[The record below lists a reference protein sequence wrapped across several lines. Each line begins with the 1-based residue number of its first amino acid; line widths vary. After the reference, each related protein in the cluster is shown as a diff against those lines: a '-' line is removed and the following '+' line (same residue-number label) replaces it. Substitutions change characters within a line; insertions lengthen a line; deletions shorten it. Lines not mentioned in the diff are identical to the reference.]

1 MSSSE
6 SPGPEAE
13 MPDRAVTERGR
24 AAVDRFVSLWGQM
37 ASTWG
42 INRTMA
48 KIHALLYCV
57 EQPLNTDQIMERLD
71 VSRGNV
77 NMNLRSLVD
86 WNLVDKTHRSG
97 SRKDFYYAETD
108 VWQITARIIEERQ
121 RREVHPVRSQLED
134 CADLLVRDDEP
145 IEDRPEAEQVL
156 HQRFTDLTEL
166 LKVLE
171 GVSEALLP
179 LVRNQNVD
187 QIKHLLDVALR
198 LGDPDAG
205 EKSPDSSQ

>member
-1 MSSSE
+1 
-6 SPGPEAE
+6 
-13 MPDRAVTERGR
+13 
-24 AAVDRFVSLWGQM
+24 M

-71 VSRGNV
+71 VSRGNA

-86 WNLVDKTHRSG
+86 WDLVTKTQRSG
-97 SRKDFYYAETD
+97 SRKDYYRAEKD

-121 RREVHPVRSQLED
+121 RREIHPVRSRLEE
-134 CADLLVRDDEP
+134 CADLLVEDDET
-145 IEDRPEAEQVL
+145 IEDRPDAEQVL
-156 HQRFTDLTEL
+156 HRRFAHLIDLV
-166 LKVLE
+166 KVLE

-179 LVRNQNVD
+179 LVRNQEVD
-187 QIKHLLDVALR
+187 QIEHLLELALR
-198 LGDPDAG
+198 LTDADPNEAN
-205 EKSPDSSQ
+205 PPH

>member
-1 MSSSE
+1 MTSSE
-6 SPGPEAE
+6 SPVPDPSTAE
-13 MPDRAVTERGR
+13 GSSGSPRARE
-24 AAVDRFVSLWGQM
+24 AVDRFVSLWGKM

-48 KIHALLYCV
+48 KIHALLYCA

-71 VSRGNV
+71 VSRGNA

-86 WNLVDKTHRSG
+86 WDLVDKTQQSG
-97 SRKDFYYAETD
+97 SRKDYYRAEKD

-121 RREVHPVRSQLED
+121 RREIHPVRSRLEE
-134 CADLLVRDDEP
+134 CADLLVDDDET

-156 HQRFTDLTEL
+156 HRRFANLIGL
-166 LKVLE
+166 VKVLE

-179 LVRNQNVD
+179 LVRNKEVD
-187 QIKHLLDVALR
+187 QIEQLLELALR
-198 LGDPDAG
+198 LKDASSSETDP
-205 EKSPDSSQ
+205 SH

>member
-1 MSSSE
+1 MSSPKS
-6 SPGPEAE
+6 SGLDPLNL
-13 MPDRAVTERGR
+13 DRGSQARV
-24 AAVDRFVSLWGQM
+24 AVDRFVSLWGEM

-48 KIHALLYCV
+48 KIHALLYCA
-57 EQPLNTDQIMERLD
+57 ERPLSTDEVMECLD
-71 VSRGNV
+71 VSRGNA

-97 SRKDFYYAETD
+97 SRKDYYRAETD

-121 RREVHPVRSQLED
+121 RREVHPVRSRLQE
-134 CADLLVRDDEP
+134 CADLLVQDGASVEEHPDFER
-145 IEDRPEAEQVL
+145 AL
-156 HQRFTDLTEL
+156 HQRFTNLIDL

-179 LVRNQNVD
+179 LVRNKDVD
-187 QIKHLLDVALR
+187 QIEQLLPVALR
-198 LGDPDAG
+198 RGESESTPSSSDA
-205 EKSPDSSQ
+205 S

>member
-1 MSSSE
+1 MTTSE
-6 SPGPEAE
+6 PPVSDPSTADEAPSP
-13 MPDRAVTERGR
+13 RAHE
-24 AAVDRFVSLWGQM
+24 AVDRFVSLWGKM

-48 KIHALLYCV
+48 KIHALLYCA
-57 EQPLNTDQIMERLD
+57 EHPLNTDEIMERLD
-71 VSRGNV
+71 VSRGNA

-86 WNLVDKTHRSG
+86 WGLVTKTQRSG
-97 SRKDFYYAETD
+97 SRKDYYEAEKD

-134 CADLLVRDDEP
+134 CADLLVDPDET

-156 HQRFTDLTEL
+156 QRRFANLIDLM
-166 LKVLE
+166 KVLE

-179 LVRNQNVD
+179 LVRNKDVD
-187 QIKHLLDVALR
+187 QIEQLLEIALHLKEAES
-198 LGDPDAG
+198 G
-205 EKSPDSSQ
+205 ETEASR